1 MLKRL
6 TILGIDPGTVI
17 MGYSVIG
24 CQTGRVDVLEMG
36 VLKLSR
42 HKDHYERL
50 QSIYQ
55 KVTQLIDHFPLSDLA
70 IESPF
75 QGKNIQSMLKL
86 GRAQGVA
93 IVCAKQAGLQV
104 TEYSPKKV
112 KQAVTGNGNAGKQQV
127 WLMLQ
132 RQLQLPGQPEYYD
145 ATDALA
151 VALCHY
157 YNLQQPL
164 PDTGSTKKAWKQFLA
179 QHPERVVN

>member
-1 MLKRL
+1 MHKQL

-17 MGYSVIG
+17 MGYSVI
-24 CQTGRVDVLEMG
+24 CCHSARVEVLEMG

-42 HKDHYERL
+42 QKDHYERL
-50 QSIYQ
+50 QLIDE
-55 KVTQLIDHFPLSDLA
+55 KVTQLIETFTPGVLA

-93 IVCAKQAGLQV
+93 IVCARRAGLQV

-127 WLMLQ
+127 WLML
-132 RQLQLPGQPEYYD
+132 RHQLQLPHEPEYYD

-157 YNLQQPL
+157 YALQQPVSA
-164 PDTGSTKKAWKQFLA
+164 STSGKKAWKEFLA
-179 QHPERVVN
+179 QHPDRIIT